1 MSRRVANIV
10 RVATL
15 VMFAIAAVLALRI
28 LNPGEPTSTPEPKA
42 SELQVDRAIAVAGRE
57 PLTVRGYV
65 FDGPGGFGLR
75 LCNGRENTSPP
86 RCLGPFLD
94 LDGVNDGSF
103 TLRSGTTDDGP
114 VRWTEAP
121 LALRGTILGT
131 RMRVTQIYQ

>member
-1 MSRRVANIV
+1 MANIL

-15 VMFAIAAVLALRI
+15 VMFAIAAVLAFRI
-28 LNPGEPTSTPEPKA
+28 LNPGDPTSTPTPSGAEV
-42 SELQVDRAIAVAGRE
+42 QVDRAIAVAGRE

-94 LDGVNDGSF
+94 LDGVNEGSF
-103 TLRSGTTDDGP
+103 TLRSGETKDGR
-114 VRWTEAP
+114 VRWTEES

-131 RMRVTQIYQ
+131 RMTVSQIYR

>member
-1 MSRRVANIV
+1 MSRRTANLV
-10 RVATL
+10 RVATV
-15 VMFAIAAVLALRI
+15 VMFAVAAVLAYRI
-28 LNPGEPTSTPEPKA
+28 LNPGDPTSTPKA
-42 SELQVDRAIAVAGRE
+42 SGAELQVDRAIAVAGRE

-94 LDGVNDGSF
+94 LDGVNEGSF
-103 TLRSGTTDDGP
+103 ALRSGETKDGE
-114 VRWTEAP
+114 VRWTEDP

-131 RMRVTQIYQ
+131 RMTVSQIYR